1 MAQGWSSLK
10 AQPWMT
16 PAVALPY
23 RIQDRRI
30 PIAMSTWIVAIAA
43 TILLSLVLQ
52 DAFEVMLLPRRVH
65 RRVRMTRFYFS
76 VIWTVW
82 SVIARGLPTGSARER
97 FLSVFGAL
105 SMVVLFVLWAGG
117 LIAGFGLL
125 HWTLQASDESP
136 ITEQIYLS
144 GVTFFTLGYG
154 DVVPHSA
161 AGRALSVV
169 EAGVGIG
176 FIAVVIGYL
185 PVLYQLFS
193 RREAH
198 VIQLDARAGSPPTA
212 TTMLSRHAEASDLD
226 KLDDL
231 LREWEIWGSELL
243 ESHLSYPMLVYYRS
257 QHDNQSWLAAI
268 AAIMDCCALILVGV
282 EDMKPLQ
289 ARMTFAMARQVVVE
303 MARSFRITPSRYDGG
318 DRLPHSDFLR
328 MEAIF
333 LKAGLSWTS
342 DSDAEEILAALRA
355 TYEPLLDG
363 LAKTL
368 LLPLP
373 TWVATHDAADHW
385 QRGHRGLI
393 ASRLIEQLSDRTTS
407 IEPAAPSSDRASQ
420 RLRARL
426 RRG

>member
-1 MAQGWSSLK
+1 MISTAPAHEGQKETQFTMSAWIAIIL
-10 AQPWMT
+10 
-16 PAVALPY
+16 AVALL
-23 RIQDRRI
+23 
-30 PIAMSTWIVAIAA
+30 
-43 TILLSLVLQ
+43 TIVLQ

-65 RRVRMTRFYFS
+65 RRVRLTRFYFLAA
-76 VIWTVW
+76 WTAW
-82 SVIARGLPTGSARER
+82 RGIARHLKSGARRER

-105 SMVVLFVLWAGG
+105 SMVVLFTVWASS
-117 LIAGFGLL
+117 LIVGFGLL
-125 HWTLQASDESP
+125 QWTLQATGKSP
-136 ITEQIYLS
+136 LTEQFYLS

-154 DVVPHSA
+154 DIVPHTGA
-161 AGRALSVV
+161 ARALSVI
-169 EAGVGIG
+169 EAGCGIG
-176 FIAVVIGYL
+176 IIAVVIGYL

-212 TTMLSRHAEASDLD
+212 TTMLSRHAEASGLD

-268 AAIMDCCALILVGV
+268 SAIMDCCALILAGV
-282 EDMKPLQ
+282 EDMQPLQ
-289 ARMTFAMARQVVVE
+289 ARMTFAMARQVIVE
-303 MARSFRITPSRYDGG
+303 MARSFRISPSRYDGG
-318 DRLPHSDFLR
+318 DRLLHTDYLR

-333 LKAGLSWTS
+333 AEAGLHWNGGSET
-342 DSDAEEILAALRA
+342 EETLAALRA

-363 LAKTL
+363 LASAL

-373 TWVATHDAADHW
+373 TWIAMEDAADHW

-393 ASRLIEQLSDRTTS
+393 AGRLIEQLSDRTNPTV
-407 IEPAAPSSDRASQ
+407 APESPQGRPSQ

-426 RRG
+426 RRD

>member
-1 MAQGWSSLK
+1 MKG
-10 AQPWMT
+10 QPLMN
-16 PAVALPY
+16 
-23 RIQDRRI
+23 
-30 PIAMSTWIVAIAA
+30 SAIAA
-43 TILLSLVLQ
+43 LIAAALLIFVFQ

-65 RRVRMTRFYFS
+65 RRVRLTRFYF
-76 VIWTVW
+76 VGAWKLWCAV
-82 SVIARGLPTGSARER
+82 ALRLRPGPPRER

-105 SMVVLFVLWAGG
+105 SMVILFVLWAGS
-117 LIAGFGLL
+117 LILGFGALE
-125 HWTLQASDESP
+125 WVLQGPGVPGPGMQVSAQSP
-136 ITEQIYLS
+136 LTEQFYLS

-161 AGRALSVV
+161 AARTLAVF
-169 EAGVGIG
+169 EAGSGIG

-212 TTMLSRHAEASDLD
+212 TTMLTRHAEADGLE

-268 AAIMDCCALILVGV
+268 AAVMDCCALILVGV
-282 EDMKPLQ
+282 EEMKPLQ
-289 ARMTFAMARQVVVE
+289 ARMTFAMARQVIVE
-303 MARSFRITPSRYDGG
+303 MARSFRVRPSRYAGG
-318 DRLPHSDFLR
+318 DRLPTSEYQR
-328 MEAIF
+328 MEAMF
-333 LKAGLSWTS
+333 AEAGLCWKNGPDTQ
-342 DSDAEEILAALRA
+342 ETLAALRA

-363 LAKTL
+363 LAVAL

-373 TWVATHDAADHW
+373 TWIAAEDAADHW

-393 ASRLIEQLSDRTTS
+393 ASRLIEQLSDRTNP
-407 IEPAAPSSDRASQ
+407 IASSDAAAASPAR

-426 RRG
+426 KRDP

>member
-1 MAQGWSSLK
+1 
-10 AQPWMT
+10 MT
-16 PAVALPY
+16 LV
-23 RIQDRRI
+23 
-30 PIAMSTWIVAIAA
+30 IAILA
-43 TILLSLVLQ
+43 TILLLTVLQ

-65 RRVRMTRFYFS
+65 RRVRFTRFYFQAAWA
-76 VIWTVW
+76 IWRT
-82 SVIARGLPTGSARER
+82 IALRLRAGPGRER

-105 SMVVLFVLWAGG
+105 SMIILFALWASG
-117 LIAGFGLL
+117 LIAAFGALE
-125 HWTLQASDESP
+125 WATQSAAASP
-136 ITEQIYLS
+136 LPEQIYMS

-154 DVVPHSA
+154 DVVPHSGTA
-161 AGRALSVV
+161 RALSVI
-169 EAGVGIG
+169 EAGTGIG
-176 FIAVVIGYL
+176 LIAVVIGYL

-212 TTMLSRHAEASDLD
+212 ATMMSRHAETAGLG

-257 QHDNQSWLAAI
+257 QHDNQSWLAAL
-268 AAIMDCCALILVGV
+268 AAVMDTCALILVGV
-282 EDMKPLQ
+282 DDLHPLQ

-303 MARSFRITPSRYDGG
+303 IARSFHVSPSRYTGG
-318 DRLPHSDFLR
+318 DRLPHEEYTR
-328 MEAIF
+328 MVAILLEAGIR
-333 LKAGLSWTS
+333 WN
-342 DSDAEEILAALRA
+342 DSPNVEETLAALRA

-363 LAKTL
+363 LASSL

-373 TWVATHDAADHW
+373 AWITRRDATDHW
-385 QRGHRGLI
+385 RRGHRGLI
-393 ASRLIEQLSDRTTS
+393 ASRLIEELSRGGESTAGTGGRM
-407 IEPAAPSSDRASQ
+407 AQ